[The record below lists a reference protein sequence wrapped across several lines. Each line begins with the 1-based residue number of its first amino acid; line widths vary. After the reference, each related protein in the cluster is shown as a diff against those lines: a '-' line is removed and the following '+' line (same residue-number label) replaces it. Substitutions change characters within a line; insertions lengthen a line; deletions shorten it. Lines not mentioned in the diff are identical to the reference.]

1 MFTRANRKAGQL
13 PALLL
18 VLPLMWLAAPVG
30 AEPTAGLGGSSGAA
44 GAKPL
49 FGPDKAATPGSAGDR
64 DPQLG
69 YRVFLA
75 PLLVTD
81 DACNDVDRW
90 LLDIARSDGRPE
102 VLEASDFLRGVREP
116 VVAAFLAAAGQYVK
130 ARWLLGN
137 RTLSAATEFLDT
149 VGKLELPPRYTIFM
163 LYGHSDMARLRR
175 GHVLG
180 FVSAA
185 YANTTNSLQGHEVD
199 WQLTGEHLGGET
211 LWPWRSDPYQGRWPL
226 AYLGLGMVVGRSTG
240 AIWRAE
246 ERLGDLT
253 RFELDL
259 YLAASMRYR
268 LNPEWLIKAT
278 GTLGFGFGTLKVDRV
293 WKDGSTQI
301 SDPCLYD
308 SSAGLDFDAA
318 AQAVRCSVTNSFG
331 FFQAWPYS
339 LGLGVQAFGWLE
351 LDARWQ
357 HTAYDVDKA
366 VVAPQQLNEWFLRLG
381 IAYY

>member
-1 MFTRANRKAGQL
+1 MLLIWVANSVYAE
-13 PALLL
+13 P
-18 VLPLMWLAAPVG
+18 APVM
-30 AEPTAGLGGSSGAA
+30 GGSSGTP
-44 GAKPL
+44 GARAL
-49 FGPDKAATPGSAGDR
+49 FGPDKAAAPGSAGDR
-64 DPQLG
+64 DPQLS

-90 LLDIARSDGRPE
+90 LLDVARSDGRPE

-116 VVAAFLAAAGQYVK
+116 VVAAFLAAAGNYVK
-130 ARWLLGN
+130 ARWSEGN
-137 RTLSAATEFLDT
+137 RTLSAATEFLDA
-149 VGKLELPPRYTIFM
+149 VGKLDLPPRYTVFM
-163 LYGHSDMARLRR
+163 LYGHSDIARLRR

-185 YANTTNSLQGHEVD
+185 YADSANTLQGHEVD
-199 WQLTGEHLGGET
+199 WRLTGQHLGGET

-240 AIWRAE
+240 AIWNGD
-246 ERLGDLT
+246 ERLGDMT

-259 YLAASMRYR
+259 YLAASMRFR
-268 LNPEWLIKAT
+268 LSPEWLVKAT
-278 GTLGFGFGTLKVDRV
+278 GTLGFGFGTVKVDRV
-293 WKDGSTQI
+293 WKDGSAKIT
-301 SDPCLYD
+301 DPCQYD
-308 SSAGLDFDAA
+308 SSAGVDFDAA

-339 LGLGVQAFGWLE
+339 LGIGFQAYGWLE
-351 LDARWQ
+351 VDARWQ
-357 HTAYDVDKA
+357 HTGYDVDKA
-366 VVAPQQLNEWFLRLG
+366 VVAPVELNEWYLRLG